1 MSAVNLNPLNRL
13 STSSSSPLLSSSS
26 SSDMPEVNY
35 ELPKKLHQSIS
46 SLPSLPSHK
55 LKSSSSS
62 SSSSPPMTKLPSSK
76 SPVSPSPSFLSS
88 PLSKSS
94 SSSSSSS
101 SSIQSRLINIS
112 SSSSSSS
119 SSSLNNDGIFHNVLQ
134 EVKNDLHKTLQYR
147 CNILRNIPSFSHVN
161 DTDINMLAQ
170 SLQEIQ
176 YKYNDYIIHQ
186 DEKGDAMY
194 ILEQGVVQIVRS
206 SIIDGDVVLSKLLQ
220 LTKGI

>member
-1 MSAVNLNPLNRL
+1 MASGVNLNPLNRL
-13 STSSSSPLLSSSS
+13 STSSSSPLLLS
-26 SSDMPEVNY
+26 SSDMPELNY
-35 ELPKKLHQSIS
+35 EVPKKLQIRSIS
-46 SLPSLPSHK
+46 SLPSLSSHK
-55 LKSSSSS
+55 LKSSSS
-62 SSSSPPMTKLPSSK
+62 PMTKLPPSK

-88 PLSKSS
+88 PLSKP

-112 SSSSSSS
+112 SSSSSS
-119 SSSLNNDGIFHNVLQ
+119 LNNDGIFNNVIQ

-176 YKYNDYIIHQ
+176 YNHNDYIIHQ

-194 ILEQGVVQIVRS
+194 ILEQGVVQVVRS

-220 LTKGI
+220 LTKGIQYHYYSHH

>member
-1 MSAVNLNPLNRL
+1 MSSAVNLNPLIRL
-13 STSSSSPLLSSSS
+13 STSSSSPLLS

-46 SLPSLPSHK
+46 SLPSLSSNK
-55 LKSSSSS
+55 LKSSSSP
-62 SSSSPPMTKLPSSK
+62 SSPITKLPPSK

-101 SSIQSRLINIS
+101 IQSRLINIS
-112 SSSSSSS
+112 SSSSSSP
-119 SSSLNNDGIFHNVLQ
+119 LNNDGIFHNVIQ

-176 YKYNDYIIHQ
+176 YNHNNYIINQ

-206 SIIDGDVVLSKLLQ
+206 SIINGDVVLSKLLQ
-220 LTKGI
+220 LTKGIQYHHYYYY